1 MAVLWDTGIVC
12 GCAVDDGACY
22 IGEENKKIKSEN
34 HLHLR
39 GYCVMLSKNE
49 GDKRR

>member
-22 IGEENKKIKSEN
+22 IGEENKEIKSEN

-39 GYCVMLSKNE
+39 MYCVMLSKNE